1 MGTAEPDSAQLKV
14 RSTSE
19 ASTTGQPATTGDM
32 PHLLD
37 FERVAEI
44 LALPGSR
51 HVRTLVANGALPIVK
66 IGRYPR
72 VRAEDVAALIERQ
85 LQQRLP
91 KDGR

>member
-1 MGTAEPDSAQLKV
+1 MGTAVPGSAQSKV
-14 RSTSE
+14 RSTSD
-19 ASTTGQPATTGDM
+19 ASTTSQPATTGDM

-51 HVRTLVANGALPIVK
+51 HVRTLVANGVLPIVK

-85 LQQRLP
+85 LQHRPPQ
-91 KDGR
+91 DGR